1 MVMEG
6 IPLILKYTLPA
17 EELYKPFWEG
27 LKRGEVLGTKCKRCG
42 TIYFPPQRDCPKCMV
57 SDMEWFN
64 VGKEGELMTYSIVK
78 QKPQGFEQY
87 EDYTIGIVRTEKGV
101 DLMCWVIGKPRVGA
115 KVSLTSDGNR
125 VLCGVRE

>member
-1 MVMEG
+1 MEG

-27 LKRGEVLGTKCKRCG
+27 LKRGEVLGTKCKHCG

>member
-1 MVMEG
+1 MEG

-27 LKRGEVLGTKCKRCG
+27 LKRGEVLGTKCKHCG
-42 TIYFPPQRDCPKCMV
+42 TVYFPPQRDCPKCMV

>member
-27 LKRGEVLGTKCKRCG
+27 LKRGEVLGTKCKHCG
-42 TIYFPPQRDCPKCMV
+42 TVYFPPQRDCPKCMV

>member
-1 MVMEG
+1 MEG

-27 LKRGEVLGTKCKRCG
+27 LKRGEVLGTKCKHCG
-42 TIYFPPQRDCPKCMV
+42 TVYFPPQRDCPKCMV

-64 VGKEGELMTYSIVK
+64 VGKEGVLMTYSIVK

>member
-27 LKRGEVLGTKCKRCG
+27 LKRGEVLGTKCKHCG
-42 TIYFPPQRDCPKCMV
+42 TVYFPPQRDCPKCMV
-57 SDMEWFN
+57 SDMEWVN

>member
-1 MVMEG
+1 VEG
-6 IPLILKYTLPA
+6 IPLILKYTFPA

-27 LKRGEVLGTKCKRCG
+27 LKRGEVLGTKCKHCG
-42 TIYFPPQRDCPKCMV
+42 TVYFPPQRDCPKCMV

-64 VGKEGELMTYSIVK
+64 VGKEGVLMTYSIVK

-125 VLCGVRE
+125 VLCEVRE

>member
-1 MVMEG
+1 MEG

-27 LKRGEVLGTKCKRCG
+27 LKRGEVLGTKCKHCG
-42 TIYFPPQRDCPKCMV
+42 TVYFPPQRDCPKCMV

-64 VGKEGELMTYSIVK
+64 VGKEGELMAYSIVK